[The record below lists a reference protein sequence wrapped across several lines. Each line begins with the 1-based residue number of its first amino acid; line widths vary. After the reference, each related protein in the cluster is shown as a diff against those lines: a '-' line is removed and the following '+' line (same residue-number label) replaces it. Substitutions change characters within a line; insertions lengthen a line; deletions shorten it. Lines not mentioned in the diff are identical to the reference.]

1 MAASGVVLG
10 NKAVG
15 IGAGDLEIS
24 STMSVTGAVRM
35 TTGTSGTRPVIPNLE
50 PETVNTDPE
59 TRVERARTIFLM
71 QGTGASVL

>member
-15 IGAGDLEIS
+15 ISAGDPEIS

-35 TTGTSGTRPVIPNLE
+35 TTGTSGTRPVIPTLE
-50 PETVNTDPE
+50 SETVNTDPE
-59 TRVERARTIFLM
+59 TRVERAGTIFLV
-71 QGTGASVL
+71 QGTRASVL